1 MSNHLISSAAAS
13 RWRTPALIAAS
24 LAASYF
30 YVRAKTRQ
38 VERDNPPAGKFVEVD
53 GVKLHYLDQGEGP
66 ALVLL
71 HGNGVI
77 ANDFQTSGLIDR
89 AAQHYRVISFDR
101 PGYGYSERP
110 RSTIWTPMAQAKLIH
125 AALRQ
130 LGIEQPLVLGHSWGT
145 MVAMSMGLAFP
156 EYVRGLVL
164 VAGYYYGSLRLG
176 VPMMSTP
183 AIPVIGD
190 VLRYTVSPLLGRMMW
205 RPMSKQMFSPL
216 PIDAKFDRLPVWM
229 MLRPSQLRAS
239 AAESALMVPSAMS
252 LSKQYNDL
260 KVPLKIIA
268 GLGDKIVN
276 PEHNAVRL
284 HEDVGNSD
292 LRLHP
297 GVGHMAHYA
306 RPEQIMDVINALA
319 TQTESKTLLADNASD
334 LATATTPGAMTDVA
348 PEARES
354 GV

>member
-1 MSNHLISSAAAS
+1 MSNRLISPTAAS

-24 LAASYF
+24 LAASFF

-38 VERDNPPAGKFVEVD
+38 VERDNPPAGKFIEVD

-66 ALVLL
+66 VLVLL

-77 ANDFQTSGLIDR
+77 ASDFQTSGLAER
-89 AAQHYRVISFDR
+89 AAEHYRVISFDR

-156 EYVRGLVL
+156 DDVRGLIL
-164 VAGYYYGSLRLG
+164 VSGYYYGSLRLDA
-176 VPMMSTP
+176 PIMASP

-190 VLRYTVSPLLGRMMW
+190 VLRYTVSPLLGRMLW
-205 RPMSKQMFSPL
+205 RPMTKQMFSPL
-216 PIDAKFDRLPVWM
+216 PIDARFDRLPVWM

-252 LSKQYNDL
+252 LSKQYKDL

-276 PEHNAVRL
+276 PTHNAVRL
-284 HEDVGNSD
+284 HGDVDSSD

-306 RPEQIMDVINALA
+306 RPEQILAVIDALA
-319 TQTESKTLLADNASD
+319 NETGAKLLADNTNQHARQRSEVRSEAS
-334 LATATTPGAMTDVA
+334 
-348 PEARES
+348 ES